1 MNAPIV
7 VLGAELQPSVS
18 MALSRPDLQFVF
30 ISERDVI
37 DGWDLG
43 NVEIRK
49 DNTERFQF
57 DAAVRHIVLSP
68 VWLRCVGDN
77 ANRFALSSVIAK
89 LAKTFSNW
97 VLPVSNYPLQE
108 GWVLKGDLFHRPDA
122 ILDGEGGS
130 RAESS
135 DPYGCCNVYQRQL
148 RITATILSMGYRTD
162 SDRCAVGVVRVHSE
176 AFAREDFLIA
186 GESIEEQ
193 QVESRTRLV
202 LDALDYTGYFS
213 VNWVID
219 ADKHI
224 WMTSFRPVP
233 RALFQLFRAGGI
245 DLLAEPPGRTTLKAG
260 LRFIVDYHYESY
272 R

>member
-1 MNAPIV
+1 MLWRTVARLPPQVCRYAFFSQADFADNMNAPIV

-49 DNTERFQF
+49 DNIERFQF

-68 VWLRCVGDN
+68 AWLRCVGDN
-77 ANRFALSSVIAK
+77 ANRFALSSIIAK

-122 ILDGEGGS
+122 ILEGEGGS
-130 RAESS
+130 RTESS

-148 RITATILSMGYRTD
+148 RITATILSMGYRMD

-186 GESIEEQ
+186 GESIEEHAGRKSNTFSLGC
-193 QVESRTRLV
+193 SRLHRLF
-202 LDALDYTGYFS
+202 LHELGDRCG
-213 VNWVID
+213 
-219 ADKHI
+219 
-224 WMTSFRPVP
+224 
-233 RALFQLFRAGGI
+233 
-245 DLLAEPPGRTTLKAG
+245 
-260 LRFIVDYHYESY
+260 
-272 R
+272 